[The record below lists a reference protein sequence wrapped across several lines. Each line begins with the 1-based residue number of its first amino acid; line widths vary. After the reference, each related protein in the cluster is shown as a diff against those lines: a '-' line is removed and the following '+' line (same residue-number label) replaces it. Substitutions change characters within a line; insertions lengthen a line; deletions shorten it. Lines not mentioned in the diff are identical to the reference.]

1 MKTFIYTVVKKKI
14 KAGYVFAALQVTYF
28 IKNDPR
34 PEFETLL
41 KQLC

>member
-14 KAGYVFAALQVTYF
+14 KCHVFAALQVTYF
-28 IKNDPR
+28 IINDAR

-41 KQLC
+41 KQLF

>member
-1 MKTFIYTVVKKKI
+1 MKTFTYTVVKKK
-14 KAGYVFAALQVTYF
+14 KQGYVFAALQVTYF
-28 IKNDPR
+28 IINDAR